1 MIAALAVYGIGCV
14 IASVI
19 AWTWCKAAAN
29 GDRGEAGL

>member
-1 MIAALAVYGIGCV
+1 MECLLAYAVASV